1 MSDLHIDDFYRDT
14 ALILLRLYSLFPRPQ
29 ILFVEDIC
37 GSGEPDEFGLPPVR
51 QQACFGTMV
60 WLGQQ
65 GYLRYDDTLRQE
77 GLDQAVLTERGFLL
91 LAASSP
97 LAAEVM
103 PESVDPELPESLQ
116 QAARSNAAR
125 LRRAL
130 QSRSSTALG
139 HCMLALL
146 HHSTPR

>member
-37 GSGEPDEFGLPPVR
+37 GSAEPDEFGLPPAR
-51 QQACFGTMV
+51 QQACFSTMV

-65 GYLRYDDTLRQE
+65 GFLRYDATLRQE
-77 GLDQAVLTERGFLL
+77 GLDQATLTERGFLL
-91 LAASSP
+91 LASSTLQP
-97 LAAEVM
+97 VAG
-103 PESVDPELPESLQ
+103 SDSHLPESLRLE
-116 QAARSNAAR
+116 ANSNVAQ

-130 QSRSSTALG
+130 QAGSSQINR
-139 HCMLALL
+139 CMLALL
-146 HHSTPR
+146 GPSIPR

>member
-37 GSGEPDEFGLPPVR
+37 GSAEPDEFGMPPAR
-51 QQACFGTMV
+51 QQACFSSMV

-65 GYLRYDDTLRQE
+65 GFLRYESTLRQE

-91 LAASSP
+91 LASST
-97 LAAEVM
+97 LL
-103 PESVDPELPESLQ
+103 PETNTTNDMSESLPESLQ
-116 QAARSNAAR
+116 REANSNIAR

-130 QSRSSTALG
+130 QAGSTPLG
-139 HCMLALL
+139 RCMLALL
-146 HHSTPR
+146 DQSRH